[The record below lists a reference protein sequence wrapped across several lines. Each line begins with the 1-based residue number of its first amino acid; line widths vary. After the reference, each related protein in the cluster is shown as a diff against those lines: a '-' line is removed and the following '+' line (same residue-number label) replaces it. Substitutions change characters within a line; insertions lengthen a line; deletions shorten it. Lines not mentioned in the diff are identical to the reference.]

1 MSLERGENIIIC
13 IFMPDIKQ
21 DELPSTLAMIT
32 KQVTCLKWCPD
43 PKVQKVFWLKL
54 RGGLEEG
61 DRNIDKKDVLT

>member
-13 IFMPDIKQ
+13 IFMPNIKQ
-21 DELPSTLAMIT
+21 DELPSTLRMIT
-32 KQVTCLKWCPD
+32 KQVTCMKWCPD

-61 DRNIDKKDVLT
+61 DKEVKSTDLII